1 MDFLSYLR
9 RTGAVAWVR
18 GGENNVQ
25 GTVLLYETPKGVLV
39 RAEIDGLPSPNGI
52 YAFHI
57 HEGVDCATPGGH
69 LNPGN
74 QKHPYHAGDLPP
86 LFSANGRALS
96 VFLTARFAL
105 RQVIGKTV
113 ILHTGPDDFT
123 TQPSGNPGKILAC
136 GKIQP
141 YNKRKNQSRE

>member
-1 MDFLSYLR
+1 MDVLSYLR
-9 RTGAVAWVR
+9 RPVAAACVR
-18 GGENNVQ
+18 GAQNNVQ
-25 GTVLLYETPKGVLV
+25 GTVLFYEMPQGLLV

-57 HEGVDCATPGGH
+57 HEGTDCAAPGGH

-86 LFSANGRALS
+86 LFSANGRAFS
-96 VFLTARFAL
+96 VFLTDRFAL
-105 RQVIGKTV
+105 RQIVGKTV
-113 ILHTGPDDFT
+113 IIHDRPDDFT

-136 GKIQP
+136 GPIVPLSQG
-141 YNKRKNQSRE
+141 RARHG